1 MKIKVRTNRD
11 ADSYTVEI
19 RAGIIGEVG
28 SVLKSRLSAEKV
40 ALLTN
45 DKVHSLYGDSLTGSL
60 KKAGLDS
67 TLILVRDG
75 ERYKNVRTYD
85 HVIDSLVAARADRH
99 TFLVALGGGVIG
111 DLGGFAAATYMRG
124 IAVVHIPTTLVAQID
139 SSIGG
144 KVAIDHRRAKNLMG
158 SFYNP
163 SLVLTD
169 PEILSTLSGKD
180 FLNGLLEA
188 VKTGL
193 VCRRDLFT
201 LIAGNLDRI
210 LARDESLL
218 RQLIVRCV
226 REKVRIVEKD
236 PFDHDLRMILNFGH
250 TVGHALETN
259 RAYRSISHGEAVG
272 LGMLLAV
279 RLSSSLGYL
288 AKTRASEISE
298 HLVGLIKPDDLRKVD
313 PDGIWETM
321 TLDKKGKD
329 GRVRF
334 VLLKD
339 IGKPIIREVGKRSF
353 LKAMREL

>member
-1 MKIKVRTNRD
+1 MKIKVRTNRE

-19 RAGIIGEVG
+19 QPGIISDVG
-28 SVLKSRLSAEKV
+28 SLLKRRLSAARA

-45 DKVHSLYGDSLTGSL
+45 DGVHSLYGKRLGGSL

-67 TLILVRDG
+67 TVIVVRDG
-75 ERYKNVRTYD
+75 ERYKSLRTYD
-85 HVIDSLVAARADRH
+85 HVMDSLVAFKADRH
-99 TFLVALGGGVIG
+99 TLLVALGGGVIG
-111 DLGGFAAATYMRG
+111 DLGGFAASTYMRG
-124 IAVVHIPTTLVAQID
+124 IDLVHIPTTLLAQID

-144 KVAIDHRRAKNLMG
+144 KVAIDHRKAKNLIG
-158 SFYNP
+158 AFYNP
-163 SLVLTD
+163 AMVLTD
-169 PEILSTLSGKD
+169 PEVLSTLSGRD
-180 FLNGLLEA
+180 LLSGLLEA

-193 VCRRDLFT
+193 VCRQDLFT
-201 LIAGNLDRI
+201 LIVDNLDGI

-250 TVGHALETN
+250 TVGHALETD
-259 RAYRSISHGEAVG
+259 REYRSISHGEAVG

-279 RLSSSLGYL
+279 RLSSGLGHL
-288 AKTRASEISE
+288 AKRRGSEISE
-298 HLVGLIKPDDLRKVD
+298 HLVRLIKPDGLKKVD
-313 PDGIWETM
+313 PYDIWETI

-329 GRVRF
+329 GKVHF

-339 IGKPIIREVGKRSF
+339 IGKPMIKEVGKRSF